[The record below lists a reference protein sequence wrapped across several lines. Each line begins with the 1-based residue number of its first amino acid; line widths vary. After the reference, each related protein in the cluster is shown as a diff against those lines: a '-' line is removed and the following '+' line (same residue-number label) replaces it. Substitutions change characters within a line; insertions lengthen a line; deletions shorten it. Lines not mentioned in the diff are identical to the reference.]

1 MATRISALLH
11 CHPRAVA
18 LTAIIAL
25 GTPLVLDNYRKYLA
39 LGTSGLTRL
48 GPLGWLVAISLTA
61 FGRET
66 VSTAEYDRAANK
78 EAWLEIEVER
88 RGARPTTGWHCV
100 PHRQMDRLPKDEVA
114 KVRGTGF
121 GTFKV
126 QILVQR
132 LDAIFEKH
140 VSANPTLVQMVPA
153 SPHEKLDPGMVIHPD
168 IPSPHKDADHAL
180 REIAHIHPTDHSL
193 HVILSA
199 ADSKTGVFQS
209 YLSFLRLTFIISHR
223 VGMGREAP
231 VEWCFPHSPAAEQ
244 LPVGVRTTG

>member
-18 LTAIIAL
+18 LTAVIAL

-48 GPLGWLVAISLTA
+48 GPLGWLVAVSLTA

-78 EAWLEIEVER
+78 DAWLEIGVER

-114 KVRGTGF
+114 K
-121 GTFKV
+121 
-126 QILVQR
+126 R

-199 ADSKTGVFQS
+199 ADSKTAIELGWAERHPLSGVS
-209 YLSFLRLTFIISHR
+209 RILPLPNNYLLVYAPRDDEELDIVERIIVASI
-223 VGMGREAP
+223 GYM
-231 VEWCFPHSPAAEQ
+231 
-244 LPVGVRTTG
+244 TGSRSVA